1 MKNFAIT
8 SILTLFLGLLYG
20 NSPFFIR
27 ESLQWKT
34 ETMSLQQPKPQPKE
48 RWGFKGAVYSKQNA
62 EQPWFI
68 QEFAVDG
75 PGQLDIELLNVR
87 WEEFPNAP
95 QWAPES
101 VGENLKFFG
110 QVEKDRRQFFG
121 KVYFVPV
128 IRQGGRFLRA
138 IEFELKVTLRP
149 EATPELRSNP
159 YTENSALRD
168 GQIFKFAVT
177 QNGVHRLSYDFL
189 KNQLKID
196 IDRVDP
202 RNIKILGQGGGM
214 LPMGVNEAR
223 VDDLLE
229 NHVLVVGEDDG
240 KFDSG
245 DYILFYA
252 EGPDRWDY
260 QASSQRFDLSKNIYD
275 TRNYY
280 FVKIA
285 AERGLRISSQ
295 NSLGNTAYTS
305 NSFDDFARLEEDK
318 INLLESWESNA
329 NSVSGSG
336 RMWFGTHFRVARENT
351 FTKAFTFPN
360 LIPDQDVKV
369 RARMALRALDPT
381 SFSLELNGT
390 RINSSTAD
398 NVDYLDGASATE
410 VDYAKWADLSS
421 NIRLTQDAVDAII
434 RYPNVSAGSEG
445 WLDYIQLQARRRL
458 IMSGDQMAFRDLN
471 TLQYPSAS
479 YELSNASADVLVWDI
494 TDPQR
499 PKAQEGTR
507 NAAQF
512 SFGASAGS
520 ALRQFIAFNAK
531 QGFLSPVAI
540 GKVEN
545 QNLHNIRSA
554 DLIIVYDAAGDFGE
568 ATQKLAQHRRQYSK
582 LEVQA
587 VRVDQIYNEFS
598 SGRADPSAIRDF
610 ARMVYQRDPQFRYL
624 LLMGDGSFDQRDVYK
639 YGNNFIPTFQEDD
652 FDPLYAF
659 PADDF
664 YGILENNLAFDPLN
678 GRLNLAVGRLT
689 VRKAEEALQVVDKI
703 INYDLSPQTMSDWRN
718 RVLFIG
724 DDEDGNLHT
733 RDSDDIAQ
741 EIAQKYPA
749 LNPDKFY
756 LDAFPQVASAGGN
769 FYPAVN
775 EAINNTIFKGTLV
788 MTYLGHGGPNG
799 WAQERILQVRDIQ
812 NWTNFERLPLVVTA
826 TCSFTGYDDASNSTA
841 GEEVLL
847 NPRGGAVA
855 LYSTVRAVYASE
867 NASLTRLAL
876 LELFEAEAGSSIG
889 DAMRK
894 AKNQLSGGTL
904 TNSRKFALIGDPSMI
919 LALPRYNIQ
928 TTAINGKAAQ
938 NNTDTLRALQ
948 KVSIEGQI
956 VDAQGTLLND
966 FNGIVYPT
974 VFDKPFKAATLGQDP
989 SSPKG
994 YQFEV
999 QKNVIFKGRAS
1010 VRNGRFSF
1018 TFVVPKD
1025 INYAFGLGK
1034 ISYYAADTVSMVDA
1048 TGAYK
1053 NISIGGN
1060 SPGGLADAQGP
1071 VVDVYMNSLDFVFGG
1086 ITNPDPILLV
1096 RLRDDNGINVVG
1108 NSIGHDLEG
1117 VLDDNTQNSL
1127 LLNDFFE
1134 SELDDYTKGQVRYPI
1149 AGLAEGLHKIRVKAW
1164 DIANNSNEG
1173 YTEFVVASSADI
1185 ALKHVLNYPNPF
1197 TDRTCFQFEHNANNQ
1212 QIDILVQVYTIA
1224 GRLVKTIETALVS
1237 DGALRQGDCI
1247 EWDGRDDYGDR
1258 LARGVYLYK
1267 VKVRA
1272 NLPGGS
1278 TLKGESKFEK
1288 LVLLK

>member
-8 SILTLFLGLLYG
+8 SILTFFLGLLYG

-27 ESLQWKT
+27 ESLQWKA
-34 ETMSLQQPKPQPKE
+34 ETMSQQPKPLPVE
-48 RWGFKGAVYSKQNA
+48 RWGFKGAVYSKQNP

-87 WEEFPNAP
+87 WEEFSNPP
-95 QWAPES
+95 QWAAES

-121 KVYFVPV
+121 KVYFVPI

-138 IEFELKVTLRP
+138 VEFELKVTLRP
-149 EATPELRSNP
+149 QVSPELRADP
-159 YTENSALRD
+159 YAENSALRD

-223 VDDLLE
+223 VDDLVE

-245 DYILFYA
+245 DYILVYA

-285 AERGLRISSQ
+285 AERGLRISNQ

-305 NSFDDFARLEEDK
+305 TVFDDFARLEEDK

-360 LIPDQDVKV
+360 LVPDQDVKV
-369 RARMALRALDPT
+369 NARMALRALDPT

-390 RINSSTAD
+390 RLNSANAA
-398 NVDYLDGASATE
+398 NVFYLDGAAATE
-410 VDYAKWADLSS
+410 VEYANWADLSG
-421 NIRLTQDAVDAII
+421 NIRLTQDAIDAIV

-471 TLQYPSAS
+471 TLQYPSAT
-479 YELSNASADVLVWDI
+479 YELGNASADILVWDI

-507 NAAQF
+507 NASQF

-520 ALRQFIAFNAK
+520 TLRQFIAFNAK
-531 QGFLSPVAI
+531 QGFLSPIAVA
-540 GKVEN
+540 KVEN

-554 DLIIVYDAAGDFGE
+554 DLIIVYDAAGEFGE
-568 ATQKLAQHRRQYSK
+568 ASQKLAQHRRQHSK
-582 LEVQA
+582 LEVQV
-587 VRVDQIYNEFS
+587 VRVDQIYNEFA

-610 ARMVYQRDPQFRYL
+610 ARMLYQRDPQFRYL

-664 YGILENNLAFDPLN
+664 YGILENNLPFDPLN
-678 GRLNLAVGRLT
+678 GRLNVAVGRLT
-689 VRKAEEALQVVDKI
+689 VRKAEESMQVVDKI

-919 LALPRYNIQ
+919 LALPRYSVQ
-928 TTAINGKAAQ
+928 TTSINGKAAQ
-938 NNTDTLRALQ
+938 NSTDTLRALQ

-1053 NISIGGN
+1053 NINIGGN

-1149 AGLAEGLHKIRVKAW
+1149 ASLAEGLHKIRVKAW

-1224 GRLVKTIETALVS
+1224 GRLVKTIETSLLS

-1278 TLKGESKFEK
+1278 TLQGESKFEK

>member
-27 ESLQWKT
+27 ESLQWKA
-34 ETMSLQQPKPQPKE
+34 ETMSTLPKPLPKE
-48 RWGFKGAVYSKQNA
+48 RWGFKGAVYSKQNP

-75 PGQLDIELLNVR
+75 PGQLDIELLTVR
-87 WEEFPNAP
+87 WEEFPAPP
-95 QWAPES
+95 QWAVES
-101 VGENLKFFG
+101 VGESLKFFS

-138 IEFELKVTLRP
+138 VEFELKVTLRP
-149 EATPELRSNP
+149 QTSPELRANP
-159 YTENSALRD
+159 YAENSALRD
-168 GQIFKFAVT
+168 GQIFKVAVT

-214 LPMGVNEAR
+214 LSMGVNEAR
-223 VDDLLE
+223 LDDLVE

-260 QASSQRFDLSKNIYD
+260 QASSQRFDLNKNIYD

-285 AERGLRISSQ
+285 SERGLRVSAQ
-295 NSLGNTAYTS
+295 NSLATTAYTS
-305 NSFDDFARLEEDK
+305 NTFDDFARLEEDK

-351 FTKAFTFPN
+351 FTKAFNFPN
-360 LIPDQDVKV
+360 LVADQDVKV
-369 RARMALRALDPT
+369 SARMALRALDPT

-390 RINSSTAD
+390 RINSANAN
-398 NVDYLDGASATE
+398 NVFYLDGSAATE
-410 VDYAKWADLSS
+410 VEYANWADLRS
-421 NIRLTQDAVDAII
+421 NIRLTQDAVDAIV

-471 TLQYPSAS
+471 TLQYPSAN
-479 YELSNASADVLVWDI
+479 YELGNASTDVLVWDI

-507 NAAQF
+507 TATQF

-520 ALRQFIAFNAK
+520 SLRQFIAFNAK
-531 QGFLSPVAI
+531 QGFLSPAAI
-540 GKVEN
+540 GKIEN

-554 DLIIVYDAAGDFGE
+554 DLIIVYDAAGEFNE
-568 ATQKLAQHRRQYSK
+568 AAQKLAQHRREHSK
-582 LEVQA
+582 LEVQV
-587 VRVDQIYNEFS
+587 VRVDHIYNEFS

-610 ARMVYQRDPQFRYL
+610 ARMLYQRDPQFRYL
-624 LLMGDGSFDQRDVYK
+624 LLVGDGSFDQRDVYK
-639 YGNNFIPTFQEDD
+639 YGNNFIPTFQEDS
-652 FDPLYAF
+652 FNPLYAF

-664 YGILENNLAFDPLN
+664 YGILENNLPFDPLN
-678 GRLNLAVGRLT
+678 GRLNVAVGRLT
-689 VRKAEEALQVVDKI
+689 VRKAEEALQVVNKI
-703 INYDLSPQTMSDWRN
+703 VNYDLSPQTMSDWRN
-718 RVLFIG
+718 RVLFVG

-741 EIAQKYPA
+741 EIAQKHPS

-876 LELFEAEAGSSIG
+876 LELFEAEPGSSIG

-919 LALPRYNIQ
+919 LALPRYSVQ
-928 TTAINGKAAQ
+928 TTTINGRAAQ
-938 NNTDTLRALQ
+938 NSTDTLRALQ
-948 KVSIEGQI
+948 KVSIEGQL
-956 VDAQGTLLND
+956 VDGQGTLLND

-1048 TGAYK
+1048 SGAYK
-1053 NISIGGN
+1053 NINIGGN
-1060 SPGGLADAQGP
+1060 SPGGLADDQGP
-1071 VVDVYMNSLDFVFGG
+1071 VVDVYMNSLDFVFGS
-1086 ITNPDPILLV
+1086 ITNADPLLLV

-1108 NSIGHDLEG
+1108 NSIGHDLEA

-1149 AGLAEGLHKIRVKAW
+1149 ASLTEGLHKIRVKAW

-1197 TDRTCFQFEHNANNQ
+1197 TDRTCFQFEHSANNQ

-1224 GRLVKTIETALVS
+1224 GRLVKTIETSLLS

-1247 EWDGRDDYGDR
+1247 EWDGRDDFGDR